1 MKLKLSKKKKII
13 GGILGTSAIVT
24 ALALVHHKYKK
35 KIDYKKKNEIPKI
48 ELDKFI
54 IHCARRLT
62 KECFTEINNI
72 NDNKLSPED
81 LYEYLKYL
89 SAYKGNLYDLL
100 KIPKPPSTPKPSIMS
115 QKNKIFL
122 KLIK

>member
-1 MKLKLSKKKKII
+1 MKLKLSKKNKII

-24 ALALVHHKYKK
+24 ALALIHHNKKKIDYNK
-35 KIDYKKKNEIPKI
+35 KIDYKKKSEIPKI

-72 NDNKLSPED
+72 NDNKLSP
-81 LYEYLKYL
+81 
-89 SAYKGNLYDLL
+89 
-100 KIPKPPSTPKPSIMS
+100 
-115 QKNKIFL
+115 
-122 KLIK
+122 

>member
-1 MKLKLSKKKKII
+1 MKLKLTKKKTI
-13 GGILGTSAIVT
+13 GGILGASAIVT
-24 ALALVHHKYKK
+24 ALALVHHKYNK

-54 IHCARRLT
+54 MHCARRLT

-89 SAYKGNLYDLL
+89 SAYKG
-100 KIPKPPSTPKPSIMS
+100 
-115 QKNKIFL
+115 
-122 KLIK
+122 